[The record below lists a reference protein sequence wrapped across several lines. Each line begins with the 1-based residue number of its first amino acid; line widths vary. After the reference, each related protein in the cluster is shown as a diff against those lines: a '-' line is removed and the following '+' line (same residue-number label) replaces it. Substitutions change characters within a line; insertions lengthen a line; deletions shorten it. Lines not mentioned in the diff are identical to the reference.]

1 MAQTAARVRKPSAT
15 RRDEIVR
22 GALRV
27 IGERGVT
34 SLTAATLAGEVGL
47 TSGAL
52 FRHFD
57 SMDDIL
63 RAAVDCAVE
72 RLDATLPEPGLPPR
86 ERLHALARAR
96 IELLRGEPGLAW
108 MLRSEQAYLVLPADA
123 VERLRAVVARSREA
137 LLTSLRDG
145 VRDGSFRQDIA
156 PRDLL
161 VPVMGTI
168 HALTGG
174 AGIHRESTA
183 TARRNAGRALAALIR
198 MLEPPSTPESRTG

>member
-1 MAQTAARVRKPSAT
+1 MNEPSAVLARTRKPSAT
-15 RRDEIVR
+15 RREEIVR
-22 GALRV
+22 ATLHI
-27 IGERGVT
+27 IGERGVP
-34 SLTAATLAGEVGL
+34 SLTAAALADEVGL

-63 RAAVDCAVE
+63 RAAVDHAVE
-72 RLDATLPEPGLPPR
+72 RLEATFPEPRLPPR
-86 ERLHALARAR
+86 ERLHSLARGR

-123 VERLRAVVARSREA
+123 VQRLRAVVARSREA
-137 LLTSLRDG
+137 LLTALRDG
-145 VRDGSFRQDIA
+145 VRDGSFRVDIE

-161 VPVMGTI
+161 VPVVGTI

-198 MLEPPSTPESRTG
+198 MLEPPSTPES